1 MFLACGHITFMKGG
15 ISMFFIGIDVGKFKH
30 CCAVVDSYGEVIIDP
45 FFFENN
51 IDGFSSLFKII
62 QPYQSKTHLSGLES
76 TGHYGDNLARFLLNH
91 NFNVGLINPLT
102 TDAFRK
108 HKLRKTKN
116 DAIDAILICNVLYS
130 RDYTQLTQHKLLLH
144 EAKQLTRYRHDLT
157 ASLNV
162 LKNQLQACI
171 DLVFPEYNSLF
182 KTKYS
187 RAYMA
192 VLKEFPSANAIATS
206 HLTKLKFTILNAS
219 SKRINP
225 SYPEKLKTLAKKSIG
240 EHNPI
245 IELQIKQLLVSIEL
259 VNQQLSEVDSQL
271 NDFAKRL
278 NSPIFSIPGIGI
290 TTGMSILGEI
300 NDIHLFS
307 SSAKLIAF
315 AGCDPAVYQ
324 SGEYNAPHTVISK
337 RGSRH
342 LRYALYNAA
351 LCVCNFNPVFNSYYH
366 KKREQG
372 KSHRCA
378 QGHVVRK
385 MLRVIYKLLS
395 DDICFDSS
403 ALR

>member
-1 MFLACGHITFMKGG
+1 
-15 ISMFFIGIDVGKFKH
+15 MFFIGIDVGKFKH
-30 CCAVVDSYGEVIIDP
+30 CCAIVDSYGEVIIDP

-51 IDGFSSLFKII
+51 IDGFSSLLKII
-62 QPYQSKTHLSGLES
+62 QPYQSKSHLSGLES
-76 TGHYGDNLARFLLNH
+76 TGHYGDNLARFLLDH
-91 NFNVGLINPLT
+91 NFKVGLINPLT

-116 DAIDAILICNVLYS
+116 DAIDAILICNVLQS
-130 RDYTQLTQHKLLLH
+130 RDYTQLTQRKLLLR
-144 EAKQLTRYRHDLT
+144 EVKQLTRYRHDLIT
-157 ASLNV
+157 SLNV

-192 VLKEFPSANAIATS
+192 VLKAFPSANAIAST
-206 HLTKLKFTILNAS
+206 HLTKLKSTIS
-219 SKRINP
+219 KVSYKRINL
-225 SYPEKLKTLAKKSIG
+225 SYPDELKTLAKKSIG
-240 EHNPI
+240 EHNSI
-245 IELQIKQLLVSIEL
+245 IELQIKQLITSIEL
-259 VNQQLSEVDSQL
+259 VNQQMKEVDEQL
-271 NDFAKRL
+271 NDFAIQL
-278 NSPIFSIPGIGI
+278 DSPIFSIPGIGI
-290 TTGMSILGEI
+290 TTGMAILSEI
-300 NDIHLFS
+300 NDIHSFP

-351 LCVCNFNPVFNSYYH
+351 FTVCNFNPVFNTYYR

-385 MLRVIYKLLS
+385 MLRVIFKLLS
-395 DDICFDSS
+395 EHVCFDSTV
-403 ALR
+403 LR